1 MGPTFHIGLTE
12 RPPTPE
18 IPTTENGTKL
28 GEPTYL
34 RDRFFNS
41 TYTKGDEEQEI
52 MLPRWSTGMSEALCQ
67 HMNAPKTMSQHVR
80 HGVEVA
86 YKLFDLGGG
95 YAEETARF
103 QTITE
108 EVREQKLKND
118 TDDGRIKIISPAE
131 ETLRAMILAVYNL
144 VAGKAESPDVND
156 FGHGIGLTKHE
167 TLREAAQFLH
177 EWYTSHAN
185 GAPLWSPPVERT
197 IELFHDFQDRWVIP
211 ALQRDQWFTKVPEKY
226 RREPLKETDGNKQTP
241 KRGTKRSST
250 DGKSGDEPNSKTP
263 KKNGGKEK
271 PDPNHVYTASE
282 LSDIHLEGEENEET
296 PIFET
301 CNDVRRH
308 LNDTLKHT
316 TQANLA
322 RQLDALCPES
332 NVSVRHLK
340 KLLEFKGVQ
349 GGAHSPAFYAAYVYY
364 EKIRVRQNKNKGKKR
379 QTMEEIWGGKRANS
393 AFLNWHSKGSR
404 LGGFPREGQ
413 HKAAMFMVKGDHW
426 SMNQYGQCVLT
437 KRDGRVEVD

>member
-1 MGPTFHIGLTE
+1 MGPTILIGLTE

-34 RDRFFNS
+34 RDSTFNS
-41 TYTKGDEEQEI
+41 TYTTGDEEQEI
-52 MLPRWSTGMSEALCQ
+52 MLPRWTTGMSEALCQ
-67 HMNAPKTMSQHVR
+67 HMNAPKAMGQHVR

-95 YAEETARF
+95 YAEQSAKFGT
-103 QTITE
+103 TTE
-108 EVREQKLKND
+108 EAREQRLKDD

-144 VAGKAESPDVND
+144 VAGKAENPDVID
-156 FGHGIGLTKHE
+156 FGHGIGLTSMRRYVKQ
-167 TLREAAQFLH
+167 RSS
-177 EWYTSHAN
+177 WMS
-185 GAPLWSPPVERT
+185 
-197 IELFHDFQDRWVIP
+197 ELFHDFQDRWVIP

-226 RREPLKETDGNKQTP
+226 RREPLKETSGNKQTP

-250 DGKSGDEPNSKTP
+250 DGKSGDEPNSKTT
-263 KKNGGKEK
+263 KKNGVKEK

-282 LSDIHLEGEENEET
+282 LSDIHLEGEETEET

-301 CNDVRRH
+301 CNDIRRH
-308 LNDTLKHT
+308 LKDTLKHT

-322 RQLDALCPES
+322 RQLDALLPES
-332 NVSVRHLK
+332 NVSVRHLR
-340 KLLEFKGVQ
+340 KLLDFKGVQ

-364 EKIRVRQNKNKGKKR
+364 EKIRIRQNKNKGKKR
-379 QTMEEIWGGKRANS
+379 QTMEEIWGGKRPNS
-393 AFLNWHSKGSR
+393 DFLTWHSKGSR

-413 HKAAMFMVKGDHW
+413 HKSAMFMFQGDNW

-437 KRDGRVEVD
+437 RQNGRVEVD

>member
-1 MGPTFHIGLTE
+1 
-12 RPPTPE
+12 
-18 IPTTENGTKL
+18 
-28 GEPTYL
+28 
-34 RDRFFNS
+34 
-41 TYTKGDEEQEI
+41 
-52 MLPRWSTGMSEALCQ
+52 MSEPLCQ
-67 HMNAPKTMSQHVR
+67 HMNAPKAMGQHVR

-95 YAEETARF
+95 YAEESAKAA
-103 QTITE
+103 TITE
-108 EVREQKLKND
+108 EVREQKVKND

-131 ETLRAMILAVYNL
+131 ETLRAMILAV
-144 VAGKAESPDVND
+144 
-156 FGHGIGLTKHE
+156 
-167 TLREAAQFLH
+167 
-177 EWYTSHAN
+177 
-185 GAPLWSPPVERT
+185 
-197 IELFHDFQDRWVIP
+197 IP
-211 ALQRDQWFTKVPEKY
+211 ALQRDQWFTKLPEKH

-241 KRGTKRSST
+241 KQGTKRSST

-271 PDPNHVYTASE
+271 PDPNHVYTASD
-282 LSDIHLEGEENEET
+282 LSDIHLEGEETEET

-308 LNDTLKHT
+308 LNDALKHT

-322 RQLDALCPES
+322 QQLDAICPES

-364 EKIRVRQNKNKGKKR
+364 EKIRIRQNKNKGKKR

-393 AFLNWHSKGSR
+393 AFLTWHSKGSR

-413 HKAAMFMVKGDHW
+413 HKAAMFMVKGDNW

-437 KRDGRVEVD
+437 RRDGRVEVD